1 MNPLS
6 TTNLR
11 EDTPMTTTLQ
21 ALDWP
26 RLLNTPD
33 TRWYLD
39 RESWGAGQCTWGAG
53 QCTWAIGCPD
63 PVVAYAEYEVATLP
77 GDSINDGWHSA
88 DPVCSHH
95 LPDLIAHATGE
106 PLVAGTVVEVGV
118 DPALLRLTGVDP
130 SVVARF
136 NDGALG
142 VSA

>member
-1 MNPLS
+1 MS
-6 TTNLR
+6 TLTV
-11 EDTPMTTTLQ
+11 
-21 ALDWP
+21 LDWP
-26 RLLNTPD
+26 RLLSSPY

-39 RESWGAGQCTWGAG
+39 RGDWDCVGQCGW
-53 QCTWAIGCPD
+53 QNDCPD
-63 PVVAYAEYEVATLP
+63 TVVAYVEYEVATLP
-77 GDSINDGWHSA
+77 GDSVNDGWHSA

-130 SVVARF
+130 AVVDQF
-136 NDGALG
+136 NKHALG

>member
-1 MNPLS
+1 MS
-6 TTNLR
+6 TLT
-11 EDTPMTTTLQ
+11 

-39 RESWGAGQCTWGAG
+39 REPWDTGQCGWQEDCRNPA
-53 QCTWAIGCPD
+53 
-63 PVVAYAEYEVATLP
+63 VAYVDYRVARLL
-77 GDSINDGWHSA
+77 GGVLDDIGSDEGELA
-88 DPVCSHH
+88 CSKH
-95 LPDLIAHATGE
+95 LPDLITHALKE

-130 SVVARF
+130 AVVDQF
-136 NDGALG
+136 NKHALG

>member
-1 MNPLS
+1 MS
-6 TTNLR
+6 TLTV
-11 EDTPMTTTLQ
+11 
-21 ALDWP
+21 LDWP
-26 RLLNTPD
+26 RLLSTPD

-39 RESWGAGQCTWGAG
+39 REPWGTGQCAW
-53 QCTWAIGCPD
+53 QDDCPD
-63 PVVAYAEYEVATLP
+63 TIVACFEYRVAVLP
-77 GDSINDGWHSA
+77 GDALPGEHESVWDYQ
-88 DPVCSHH
+88 DVVCSYH

-130 SVVARF
+130 AVVARF

>member
-1 MNPLS
+1 MS
-6 TTNLR
+6 TLTV
-11 EDTPMTTTLQ
+11 
-21 ALDWP
+21 LDWP
-26 RLLNTPD
+26 RLLATPD

-39 RESWGAGQCTWGAG
+39 REPWEGAGQCAWRDD
-53 QCTWAIGCPD
+53 CPN
-63 PVVAYAEYEVATLP
+63 PVATCFVFQVAVLP
-77 GDSINDGWHSA
+77 GDALPGEHCESSWDYQ
-88 DPVCSHH
+88 DLVCAHH
-95 LPDLIAHATGE
+95 LPDLITHATGE

>member
-1 MNPLS
+1 MS
-6 TTNLR
+6 TLT
-11 EDTPMTTTLQ
+11 

-39 RESWGAGQCTWGAG
+39 RGLGDIAVDQCVY
-53 QCTWAIGCPD
+53 QDDCPH
-63 PVVAYAEYEVATLP
+63 PVVAFVEYQVAALP
-77 GDSINDGWHSA
+77 HDPHDTGFDAA
-88 DPVCSHH
+88 DLVCSKH
-95 LPDLIAHATGE
+95 LPDMITHALQE
-106 PLVAGTVVEVGV
+106 PLGADTVVEVGV

-130 SVVARF
+130 AVVARF